1 MNPFTVN
8 SSHCRMHAEG
18 GSIIF
23 FIIISFQLFTVLVK
37 QSLHFTY
44 HFLFQLIKWCL
55 LLRFCY
61 KCVLCQLFSCS
72 TKVDSK
78 VAYLTGMDSL
88 ADGSVIYSKKEFSN
102 NFSLNKV

>member
-1 MNPFTVN
+1 MSPLS
-8 SSHCRMHAEG
+8 SSHCRMHTER

-23 FIIISFQLFTVLVK
+23 SILISFQLFTVLVK

-61 KCVLCQLFSCS
+61 KCVLCKLFSYS
-72 TKVDSK
+72 TKFDSK
-78 VAYLTGMDSL
+78 VAYLLGVDSL
-88 ADGSVIYSKKEFSN
+88 DNGSVIYSKKE
-102 NFSLNKV
+102 